1 MRENMEYPRILLADD
16 FPLYLQEV
24 EKLLRNDYD
33 IVGFAHD
40 GGEALN
46 LCLALSPDIL
56 LLDLAMPVLCGL
68 EVAARLK
75 ELDCGS
81 RIIFVTGQED
91 HDFVETAFSLGAS
104 GYVLKCRI
112 AIDVLPDI
120 DAALKGSTFTS
131 PFPAR
136 VYALHHLNADSLSQR
151 LRVSLRVGG
160 FLYECRTRDLC
171 VHSTEF
177 EFHAHPDQLSL
188 NRLESDYDSFRSSS
202 K

>member
-1 MRENMEYPRILLADD
+1 MQDNMGCPRILLADD
-16 FPLYLQEV
+16 FPPYLE
-24 EKLLRNDYD
+24 EADKLLRNDYD

-40 GGEALN
+40 GGEALKF
-46 LCLALSPDIL
+46 CLRLNPDIL
-56 LLDLAMPVLCGL
+56 LLDLSMPVLCGL

-75 ELDCGS
+75 ELGCGS

-112 AIDVLPDI
+112 AIDLLPAI

-136 VYALHHLNADSLSQR
+136 V
-151 LRVSLRVGG
+151 G
-160 FLYECRTRDLC
+160 T
-171 VHSTEF
+171 
-177 EFHAHPDQLSL
+177 
-188 NRLESDYDSFRSSS
+188 SSPEHR
-202 K
+202 

>member
-75 ELDCGS
+75 ELGCGS

-112 AIDVLPDI
+112 AIDLLPAI
-120 DAALKGSTFTS
+120 DVALKGSTFTS

-136 VYALHHLNADSLSQR
+136 VGATSPER
-151 LRVSLRVGG
+151 R
-160 FLYECRTRDLC
+160 
-171 VHSTEF
+171 
-177 EFHAHPDQLSL
+177 
-188 NRLESDYDSFRSSS
+188 
-202 K
+202 

>member
-1 MRENMEYPRILLADD
+1 MRENIGCPRILLADD
-16 FPLYLQEV
+16 FPPFLEQTD
-24 EKLLRNDYD
+24 KFLRNDYE
-33 IVGFAHD
+33 IVGFARD

-75 ELDCGS
+75 ELGCAS

-91 HDFVETAFSLGAS
+91 HDFVEEAFSLGAS

-112 AIDVLPDI
+112 AIDLLPAI

-136 VYALHHLNADSLSQR
+136 VGATSPER
-151 LRVSLRVGG
+151 R
-160 FLYECRTRDLC
+160 
-171 VHSTEF
+171 
-177 EFHAHPDQLSL
+177 
-188 NRLESDYDSFRSSS
+188 
-202 K
+202 

>member
-1 MRENMEYPRILLADD
+1 MRENMGCPRILLADD
-16 FPLYLQEV
+16 FPLYLEEA

-75 ELDCGS
+75 ELGCGS

-112 AIDVLPDI
+112 AIDLLPAI
-120 DAALKGSTFTS
+120 NAALKGSTFTS

-136 VYALHHLNADSLSQR
+136 VSATSPER
-151 LRVSLRVGG
+151 R
-160 FLYECRTRDLC
+160 
-171 VHSTEF
+171 
-177 EFHAHPDQLSL
+177 
-188 NRLESDYDSFRSSS
+188 
-202 K
+202 

>member
-1 MRENMEYPRILLADD
+1 MQENMGCPRILLADD
-16 FPLYLQEV
+16 FPLYLE
-24 EKLLRNDYD
+24 EADKLLRSDYD
-33 IVGFAHD
+33 IVGFARD
-40 GGEALN
+40 GGDALKF
-46 LCLALSPDIL
+46 CLRLNPDIL
-56 LLDLAMPVLCGL
+56 LLDLSMPVLCGL

-112 AIDVLPDI
+112 TIDLLPAI

-136 VYALHHLNADSLSQR
+136 VRATSPER
-151 LRVSLRVGG
+151 R
-160 FLYECRTRDLC
+160 
-171 VHSTEF
+171 
-177 EFHAHPDQLSL
+177 
-188 NRLESDYDSFRSSS
+188 
-202 K
+202 